1 MIEVMRAYQATATLS
16 KSQEDLMRQA
26 IDYAWPAAELG
37 ELIHARSFH
46 RRDRHAGPADQCGS
60 DRQQSGEHEH
70 HGFKEQRAEFTD
82 LLYQNIQTPG
92 SQTSD
97 QGTYAP
103 NGIQMGAGV
112 RTAAIYRITT
122 QGDLQSTGNPYDV
135 AIQGPGY
142 FRIQQADGTDA
153 YTRSGNFSLCPQG
166 QLVTQDGL
174 VVQPGIAIPQN
185 TLSVTINAQGQVN
198 ATVAGNYHAPDRG
211 PAGTDA
217 LPQRSGPQCRRQQPL
232 SGDAG
237 VGFAPGRRSGF
248 DRLRHHPAGLSGNLQ
263 CQLGGRDHRPDHR
276 PARL

>member
-1 MIEVMRAYQATATLS
+1 MRALSIASTGMQAQQTNVEVIANNLANMNTTA
-16 KSQEDLMRQA
+16 
-26 IDYAWPAAELG
+26 
-37 ELIHARSFH
+37 
-46 RRDRHAGPADQCGS
+46 
-60 DRQQSGEHEH
+60 
-70 HGFKEQRAEFTD
+70 FKEQRAEFTD

-103 NGIQMGAGV
+103 NGIQLGAGV
-112 RTAAIYRITT
+112 RTAAVYRITT

-142 FRIQQADGTDA
+142 LPHPAGRRHRCLYPLGQFLAL
-153 YTRSGNFSLCPQG
+153 SPQG

-198 ATVAGNYHAPDRG
+198 ATMAGNTTPQTVGQLELTRFPNEAGLNAVGNNLYLET
-211 PAGTDA
+211 PASGS
-217 LPQRSGPQCRRQQPL
+217 PQ
-232 SGDAG
+232 AG
-237 VGFAPGRRSGF
+237 VPGIH
-248 DRLRHHPAGLSGNLQ
+248 RLRHHPAGLPGNLQ
-263 CQLGGRDHRPDHR
+263 RQLGGRDHRADHR